1 MNRRAAAALARD
13 DGAATKPRARRER
26 PRRVRDLAGRIEAF
40 ARHLERFPYL
50 GLAHPVGERIAAAV
64 GRAPK
69 ATLQDATWYRARLPK
84 GPERYGS
91 AALGPPE
98 ATHAEG
104 RFNHYGQTVFYRAE
118 QAAVRFHSVRPG
130 RPRPRPRR
138 GSSRRPCGAPR

>member
-1 MNRRAAAALARD
+1 
-13 DGAATKPRARRER
+13 
-26 PRRVRDLAGRIEAF
+26 VRDLAGQIEGF

-69 ATLQDATWYRARLPK
+69 VTLQDATWYHARLRK
-84 GPERYGS
+84 GPERYGL